1 MSLLCSGA
9 AAAKANA
16 TALLWRLVEE
26 NKDTRKEMARACQ
39 MDDLIGLL
47 KGGRA
52 DARKFALWSLSLSID
67 ASSQNKL
74 LEEEVVEPI
83 VAALSSPEASS
94 RQQAAA
100 AITLLANQNK
110 KAQLEIAKKGG
121 IVPLIRIVRGYPLE
135 HELQQVVATPATTKL
150 TIPAV
155 STKAVAAPTAAVATP
170 TAAVATPT
178 AAIAAAAPSAAPAAA
193 PAATLPATLAAAA
206 PASDALASL
215 APAAADAA
223 TTAQVSSK
231 GDATTHTPAV
241 TTRSTVALSSAAKK
255 DIDARD
261 SMEARQCAAAALA
274 DLANLKK
281 NVSALLRTPAIRS
294 GGSVVPSLSVDGMV
308 AF

>member
-170 TAAVATPT
+170 TAA
-178 AAIAAAAPSAAPAAA
+178 IAAAAPSAAPAAA

>member
-155 STKAVAAPTAAVATP
+155 STKAVAAPTAAIAAP
-170 TAAVATPT
+170 TAAL
-178 AAIAAAAPSAAPAAA
+178 AAAAPSAAPAAA

-231 GDATTHTPAV
+231 GDATSHTPAV

-281 NVSALLRTPAIRS
+281 NVSALLRTPVIRS